1 MAKDLNARGIRRM
14 LVTTLGRIDRL
25 ERAIQLYADTPDE
38 VAALKCQLIDQND
51 KLRKYNAMA
60 ARYRGEYKL
69 VD

>member
-25 ERAIQLYADTPDE
+25 EKAIQLYAESPEE
-38 VAALKCQLIDQND
+38 VADLERQLIEQND

-69 VD
+69 VG